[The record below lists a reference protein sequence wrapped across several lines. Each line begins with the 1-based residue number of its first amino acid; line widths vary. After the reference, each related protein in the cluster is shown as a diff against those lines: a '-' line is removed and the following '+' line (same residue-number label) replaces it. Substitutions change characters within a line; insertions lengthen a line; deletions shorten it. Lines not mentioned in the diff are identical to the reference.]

1 MPKEKK
7 TKPGANALPLM
18 KSGSEIILIA
28 VKLCDIIIHA
38 DRVRN

>member
-18 KSGSEIILIA
+18 QSGSEIILIP
-28 VKLCDIIIHA
+28 VKLCDIITHE
-38 DRVRN
+38 DRN